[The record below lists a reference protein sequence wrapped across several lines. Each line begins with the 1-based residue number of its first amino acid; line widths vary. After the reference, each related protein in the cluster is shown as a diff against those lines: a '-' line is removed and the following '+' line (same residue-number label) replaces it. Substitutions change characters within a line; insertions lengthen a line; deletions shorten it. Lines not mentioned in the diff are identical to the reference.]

1 MAQPPSA
8 TAVSVTATYRAF
20 ISAQNGRNA
29 AALAPLLLEGEDF
42 LWVTT
47 TGQTIRG
54 RDAAMERF
62 AANWRGTWS
71 LVPEFDAAA
80 VIEVAPEV
88 ALLHVPVHFTF
99 APPGEEA
106 QEVDIKWSGLF
117 RKVGG
122 GWRIAAIMLTAVAET
137 TA

>member
-1 MAQPPSA
+1 MGKPLSA

-29 AALAPLLLEGEDF
+29 AALAPLLLEGNDF

-47 TGQTIRG
+47 TGVTIRG
-54 RDAAMERF
+54 REAALERF
-62 AANWRGTWS
+62 AENWRGTWS
-71 LVPEFDAAA
+71 LVPDFDAVT
-80 VIEVAPEV
+80 VIEMVPEV

-106 QEVDIKWSGLF
+106 QEVEIKCSGLF

-122 GWRIAAIMLTAVAET
+122 GWRVAAILLAAVA
-137 TA
+137 